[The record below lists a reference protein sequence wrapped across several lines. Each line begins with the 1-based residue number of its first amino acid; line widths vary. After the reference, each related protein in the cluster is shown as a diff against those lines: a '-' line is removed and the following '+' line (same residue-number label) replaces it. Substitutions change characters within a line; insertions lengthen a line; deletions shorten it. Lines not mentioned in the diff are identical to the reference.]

1 MTKDDD
7 IVRLLLAMATG
18 TDYQERKH
26 DIILK
31 AAAAEITR
39 LRAQRAAIVEECSQV
54 AETLGARFDEG
65 SQQFISSEPDKYD
78 QMQERAGGCY
88 QAAKAIRAL
97 AVPAA
102 QENDHG

>member
-31 AAAAEITR
+31 AAAAAITR
-39 LRAQRAAIVEECSQV
+39 LRAQPDRAAVVE
-54 AETLGARFDEG
+54 AETLRNAVRKLCDEFEGATYDMNDG
-65 SQQFISSEPDKYD
+65 SQSKDRKSLIAECRSLIEGD
-78 QMQERAGGCY
+78 EH
-88 QAAKAIRAL
+88 
-97 AVPAA
+97 V
-102 QENDHG
+102 